1 MAPPVT
7 TTICPTLYKDLPQ
20 MLDIYNHFVSNTV
33 VTFNIDPQP
42 LSYVVE
48 TYHSVLDQGLPHFVV
63 AARKYPQDDNDDNK
77 SEASDSTQK
86 ILGYAYATQY
96 RPRPAYSGTVELSI
110 YLSPG
115 STGHGTGEKLLAA
128 LIEALKAVP
137 QNERRPHG
145 IREVLAVTAVSK
157 DNDARSFYV
166 MEGFEQVGRM
176 NGVGW
181 KMGRWVDC
189 VNFQLSL
196 SGGKENDKRAEDSGL
211 VAWWWPFGPFAW
223 EVWSG

>member
-1 MAPPVT
+1 MV
-7 TTICPTLYKDLPQ
+7 Q
-20 MLDIYNHFVSNTV
+20 
-33 VTFNIDPQP
+33 
-42 LSYVVE
+42 

-63 AARKYPQDDNDDNK
+63 AARKYPQDDKDDNK
-77 SEASDSTQK
+77 SEASDLTQK

-115 STGHGTGEKLLAA
+115 STGHGTGKRLLAA

-157 DNDARSFYV
+157 DNDARSSYV
-166 MEGFEQVGRM
+166 REGFEQVGRM
-176 NGVGW
+176 NRVGW
-181 KMGRWVDC
+181 KMGR
-189 VNFQLSL
+189 
-196 SGGKENDKRAEDSGL
+196 
-211 VAWWWPFGPFAW
+211 
-223 EVWSG
+223 